1 MRGDLDRSN
10 LAGDL
15 IRLRED
21 ISVVGKI
28 NQQGADTGQPLNDRQ
43 ECERYGW
50 YDWTSATIHIIIV
63 TLSAEIFSEA
73 TH

>member
-15 IRLRED
+15 ISLRED

-43 ECERYGW
+43 ECERCG
-50 YDWTSATIHIIIV
+50 
-63 TLSAEIFSEA
+63 
-73 TH
+73 